1 MTHAQECSQVCVQ
14 QQYNENCPTSQ
25 QHGHFPTKIYEY
37 STAVKMNKLQLL
49 TLKMDESNKYIVEP
63 KKQEKKYTT
72 VPLHKV
78 QNSGRA
84 K

>member
-1 MTHAQECSQVCVQ
+1 MQ

-37 STAVKMNKLQLL
+37 STAVKMNKLQPYIA
-49 TLKMDESNKYIVEP
+49 NKHNVRG
-63 KKQEKKYTT
+63 T
-72 VPLHKV
+72 KV
-78 QNSGRA
+78 T

>member
-1 MTHAQECSQVCVQ
+1 ME
-14 QQYNENCPTSQ
+14 
-25 QHGHFPTKIYEY
+25 
-37 STAVKMNKLQLL
+37 VKMNKLQLL

-72 VPLHKV
+72 IPLHKV